1 METNKTVHRL
11 STVDKAISLLSLFLK
26 YETVGLVEIEQEL
39 SISKTAA
46 FRLAS
51 TLTDRGF
58 LVKNNETKTYQPGP
72 IIFQIVNKF
81 QSNDIT
87 SIANPYIQALANM
100 TNETVYLSIRTGN
113 KFIFLSGVESTQP
126 LKVTSP
132 LGEEMD
138 LYYSAVGK
146 LHMAYMSKKDLSTYF
161 KRTTFEK
168 YTDTTL
174 IDSQTLIDELT
185 EIRKLGYSV
194 SHGERI
200 SDFIGFAAPVWGFGE
215 EPIAALTLLLPISRS
230 TDTLKPQLINQLC
243 DTAHDISNAFQQLE
257 NA

>member
-1 METNKTVHRL
+1 MERNKTVHRL

-26 YETVGLVEIEQEL
+26 YDTVGLVEIEQEL
-39 SISKTAA
+39 DISKTAA

-58 LVKNNETKTYQPGP
+58 LVKNNHNKTYQPGP

-87 SIANPYIQALANM
+87 AIANPYIQALAQK

-113 KFIFLSGVESTQP
+113 KFVFLSGIESSHP

-132 LGEEMD
+132 LGDEMD

-146 LHMAYMSKKDLSTYF
+146 LHMAYMSKKDLATYF

-174 IDSQTLIDELT
+174 IDSNTLLNELE

-200 SDFIGFAAPVWGFGE
+200 ADFLGLAAPIWGFGE
-215 EPIAALTLLLPISRS
+215 EPIAALTLLLPISRVDDS
-230 TDTLKPQLINQLC
+230 WKQQLITLLC
-243 DTAHDISNAFQQLE
+243 ETAQEISKAFQQLE